1 MYTQREK
8 QLQAAYKAN
17 RERQVV
23 LEKATSEGWEG
34 VLELIADDN
43 AVKDKQGTDLSRFKQ
58 ILTRLKHQKPLTSM

>member
-1 MYTQREK
+1 
-8 QLQAAYKAN
+8 
-17 RERQVV
+17 VV